1 MVKSAFCR
9 RIGGQV
15 LKYTEFDRQKVRD
28 LLDEHNA
35 AVERDERIIGH
46 SHEAIARN
54 NQEIER
60 LREIMSDS
68 ERTIFDELLD
78 SEMRVDERKVREGLI
93 IARHENRGAQAS
105 LKFEQDQDLREAEN
119 GAKITYYLVFGVL
132 GVLLLLFLFR

>member
-1 MVKSAFCR
+1 MVKFAFCR

-35 AVERDERIIGH
+35 AVERDERFIGH

-93 IARHENRGAQAS
+93 IARHENREAQAS